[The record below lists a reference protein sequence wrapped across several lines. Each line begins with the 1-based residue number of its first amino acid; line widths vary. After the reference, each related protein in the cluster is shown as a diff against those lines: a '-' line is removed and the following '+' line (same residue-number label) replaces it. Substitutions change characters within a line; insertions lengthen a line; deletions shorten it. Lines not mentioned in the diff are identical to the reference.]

1 MAVVNVNYKAS
12 LGNDVIYGAIGIE
25 DIEEWS
31 ERDIEEGIRGDMYYS
46 EVLSPIKERIESHL
60 SLLGDWEYELVED
73 FEDGLLEYFI
83 TTCEIEILSIEG

>member
-12 LGNDVIYGAIGIE
+12 LGNDVIYGAYGIE

-31 ERDIEEGIRGDMYYS
+31 EQDIEEGIRGDMYYS
-46 EVLSPIKERIESHL
+46 EVLSPIKERIEKHL
-60 SLLGDWEYELVED
+60 DLLSDWEYELVED

-83 TTCEIEILSIEG
+83 MNCEIEILSIES